1 MNKNNIFILSIGI
14 INFVA
19 TLLLTVF
26 CVPSQIPLIVN
37 LNEEIVV
44 LCSKWLL
51 AINFTLPIIFSVLA
65 ISFSKNKDLSF
76 VFKLALGV
84 MTYENMLALTYFSV
98 ENNLTPHAVSQIPL
112 GLSILMP
119 IAAIGIIWALKIK
132 RISYKSNLGIKNK
145 YSVETEF
152 LWKQIHLLAS
162 DTYLKSFLVSFIVT
176 IPFIFVKFAF
186 IGLAAIL
193 LIHIISTAYILHESK
208 KLHKKYLE
216 LKDHHE
222 KHKKRMEEYDKSQQE
237 KNKG

>member
-1 MNKNNIFILSIGI
+1 MNKNNVFTLSLGI
-14 INFVA
+14 INLVA
-19 TLLLTVF
+19 ALLLTIF
-26 CVPSQIPLIVN
+26 CVPAQIPIIVN
-37 LNEEIVV
+37 IKEEIVL

-51 AINFTLPIIFSVLA
+51 VVNIALPIIFSILA
-65 ISFSKNKDLSF
+65 VVFSKKQSLSF
-76 VFKLALGV
+76 VFKLALGI

-98 ENNLTPHAVSQIPL
+98 ENNLTTHAVSQIPL

-119 IAAIGIIWALKIK
+119 IAVVGLIWALKIK
-132 RISYKSNLGIKNK
+132 RIPYKNWLGLKNK
-145 YSVETEF
+145 YSTETEF

-162 DTYLKSFLVSFIVT
+162 DTYLKSFLVSFAIT

-193 LIHIISTAYILHESK
+193 VIHIISTAYIMHESK
-208 KLHKKYLE
+208 KLHNKYLE

-222 KHKKRMEEYDKSQQE
+222 KHKKRMEEYDKMQQE